1 MSKRKLIIIEDEPDI
16 LEVLHYNLKR
26 DGHEVFIATDGIT
39 GLSLIKREKPD
50 LVLLDLM
57 LPGMDGLE
65 ICSAVK
71 NDPSTQN
78 IFIIMLTA
86 KSEESDVVLGL
97 GVGADDYVAK
107 PFSPKEVTARV
118 TAILRRSIPSDEA
131 ANLDQINVGDL
142 AIDSVKHK
150 VTIAGREI
158 KLTAT
163 EFRLLRYLAS
173 NPGRVF
179 SREQLLN
186 RTLGNDIV
194 VIDRNIDVHVRG
206 IRKKMEVEPPL
217 IETIRG
223 IGYRMADQI

>member
-1 MSKRKLIIIEDEPDI
+1 VDKRKLVIIEDEPDI

-26 DGHEVFIATDGIT
+26 DGHEVLIATDGIS

-65 ICSAVK
+65 ICTTIKA
-71 NDPSTQN
+71 DPTTQN
-78 IFIIMLTA
+78 IFIVMLTA

-97 GVGADDYVAK
+97 GVGADDYVGK
-107 PFSPKEVTARV
+107 PFSPREVTARV
-118 TAILRRSIPSDEA
+118 NAVLRRSISSDADASQE
-131 ANLDQINVGDL
+131 QIRIGDL
-142 AIDSVKHK
+142 AIDAIKHK
-150 VTIAGREI
+150 VSIAGREI

-163 EFRLLRYLAS
+163 EFRLLRCLAS
-173 NPGRVF
+173 NPGKVF
-179 SREQLLN
+179 SREQLMS

-223 IGYRMADQI
+223 VGYRMTERT